1 MKRILTISFTIVL
14 LAGMFVLL
22 GFIRNEHSN
31 AVCRNI
37 RISVEYNS
45 NDTLVCHEEIHK
57 LITSRFDTLEGRALN
72 GNQLLK
78 AKEVISAIPYIE
90 SSDVDFLLNGTL
102 RIRAKQRLPV
112 LRIIANGK
120 SWFID
125 EKGVA
130 MPRHH
135 SFSARVP
142 VASGNLGHTG
152 VLKNGNDL
160 RALADTNT
168 SFAKGRLNQVI
179 TLANYIHNDKRL
191 SSMVEQIYV
200 NTNGEIELFTYVGN
214 QRIIFGEAENIEEK
228 FNKLLIFY
236 RSGPTLSGLNKYKT
250 IDLKYNNQVVCSKI

>member
-14 LAGMFVLL
+14 LSGMFVLL

-37 RISVEYNS
+37 RISVEYS
-45 NDTLVCHEEIHK
+45 TNDTLVCHEEINK
-57 LITSRFDTLEGRALN
+57 LITARFDTLEGMVLK
-72 GNQLLK
+72 GSHLLK

-90 SSDVDFLLNGTL
+90 NCDVDFLLNGTL
-102 RIRAKQRLPV
+102 RIRAKQRAPM
-112 LRIIANGK
+112 LRIIAGGQ
-120 SWFID
+120 SWYID
-125 EKGVA
+125 DKGVA
-130 MPRHH
+130 MPRHQ

-142 VASGNLGHTG
+142 VASGNLGRTG
-152 VLKNGNDL
+152 VLKTGNDL

-168 SFAKGRLNQVI
+168 SFAKGNLNQVI
-179 TLANYIHNDKRL
+179 TLAKFIHNDKRL

-200 NTNGEIELFTYVGN
+200 NTNEEIELFTYVGN

-250 IDLKYNNQVVCSKI
+250 INLKYNNQVVCSKI